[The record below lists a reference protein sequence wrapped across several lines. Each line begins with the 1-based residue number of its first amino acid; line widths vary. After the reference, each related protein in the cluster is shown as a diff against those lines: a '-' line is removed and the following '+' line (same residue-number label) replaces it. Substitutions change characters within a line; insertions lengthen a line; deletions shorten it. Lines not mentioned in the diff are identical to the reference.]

1 MTNSIQYT
9 NTDVREMLLNK
20 ASELGSQKALALL
33 AGVSESFLSDVL
45 ANRREP
51 SGNLLSILKLKR
63 IVTYQATQ

>member
-1 MTNSIQYT
+1 MNIQYT
-9 NTDVREMLLNK
+9 NIDVRELLLNK
-20 ASELGSQKALALL
+20 ASELGSQKALALY

-63 IVTYQATQ
+63 IVRYETI